1 MASRRAPAQAP
12 AGAIPEPLT
21 DHQHPTWRDP
31 AAYAALCA
39 KHSVRPN
46 LSLYRGTATAPWWAR
61 FTAFRHAWLLANGC
75 ESTWPGLI
83 DHERAR
89 TTGVDLASL
98 TRHRL
103 GLPQP

>member
-1 MASRRAPAQAP
+1 MATRRAPDRAP

-39 KHSVRPN
+39 KHAVRPN
-46 LSLYRGTATAPWWAR
+46 LSLYRGPAAAPWWAR
-61 FTAFRHAWLLANGC
+61 FAAFRHAWLLKNGF

-89 TTGVDLASL
+89 TTGIDLVSL

-103 GLPQP
+103 EH